1 MSCPEPTA
9 CNSCPSDGQHNGVGD
24 IEDYKVELESLR
36 KRTAELEQKLAEVG
50 LVNNAK
56 APAPTKFRS
65 SRWFNDPENPEM
77 SALYADRYL
86 NYGLTQEEL
95 MSGKPIIGIAQS
107 GSDLAPCNRYHLVLA
122 KRVREG
128 IRSAGGIAFEFPTHP
143 IQESSRRPT
152 ATLDRNLAYLGL
164 VELLHAYFLD
174 GVVLLTGCDKTTPAF
189 LMAAATVVSLLL
201 SLCGSQSL
209 IKIQNIPA
217 ICFNVGPMLNGRI
230 DGSSDRI
237 GSGVIVWKARDLHA
251 AGEID
256 DDKLVEMIAAG

>member
-1 MSCPEPTA
+1 
-9 CNSCPSDGQHNGVGD
+9 VD

-36 KRTAELEQKLAEVG
+36 KRTLELEQKLSEVG
-50 LVNNAK
+50 QPEILSRSK
-56 APAPTKFRS
+56 SKKQFRS
-65 SRWFNDPENPEM
+65 SLWFNDAANPEM

-95 MSGKPIIGIAQS
+95 MSGKPIVGIAQS

-164 VELLHAYFLD
+164 VELLHAYPLD

-189 LMAAATVVSLLL
+189 LMAAATVVSFA
-201 SLCGSQSL
+201 
-209 IKIQNIPA
+209 IPSVQQA
-217 ICFNVGPMLNGRI
+217 
-230 DGSSDRI
+230 
-237 GSGVIVWKARDLHA
+237 GVDQI
-251 AGEID
+251 
-256 DDKLVEMIAAG
+256 